1 MDPIITPPQILPPS
15 VDRRVF
21 EAIHGL
27 PHSPQS
33 DRYISLVS
41 DLGEGMGWAAAGIGV
56 AWLVGRQGRRA
67 GIATALAAL
76 GPTDVVR
83 RMGRPEFGGPRRF
96 ETGA

>member
-41 DLGEGMGWAAAGIGV
+41 DLGEGMGWVAAGNRL
-56 AWLVGRQGRRA
+56 AWRRRPPGRRP
-67 GIATALAAL
+67 G
-76 GPTDVVR
+76 
-83 RMGRPEFGGPRRF
+83 GRPRPAPPRHHPPRPGGGQPIF
-96 ETGA
+96 PPPPASLGA